1 MAGYRKNLAAVEEHL
16 DENESIIESCE
27 GVYEKEIFGS
37 ETIRNGIFIVTE
49 KRVVFFAKKLMG
61 YDLESF
67 PLTKISAIEMSKGFM
82 GKSINMKMSGN
93 TASMKWIQKG
103 EPDKLVAYVRE
114 HMGEKAP
121 APAPAPAAHSGDDI
135 PAQIQKLAA
144 LRDQGILTEEEFTS
158 KKAELLAKM

>member
-1 MAGYRKNLAAVEEHL
+1 MAGYRKNLAAIEEHL

-27 GVYEKEIFGS
+27 GVYETEVLGS

-121 APAPAPAAHSGDDI
+121 APAAHSGDDI